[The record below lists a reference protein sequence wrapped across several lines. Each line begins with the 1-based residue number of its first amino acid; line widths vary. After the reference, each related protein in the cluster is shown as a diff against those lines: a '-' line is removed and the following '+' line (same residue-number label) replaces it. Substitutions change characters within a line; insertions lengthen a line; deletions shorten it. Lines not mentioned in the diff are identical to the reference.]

1 MVRNQVD
8 LDFIYLS
15 FNSRADFNKYLH
27 MQCEIDKIIY
37 PKWAYQWINIK
48 NTFTEFYSIKSGR
61 KLKETFLHF
70 LISCSFSV
78 KKGIRDMLDKLGL
91 SFRGN
96 LHSGLDDATNIGRIA
111 IELIKVNKYIKKS
124 F

>member
-1 MVRNQVD
+1 
-8 LDFIYLS
+8 
-15 FNSRADFNKYLH
+15 
-27 MQCEIDKIIY
+27 MQCEIAKIIY

-61 KLKETFLHF
+61 KLKKTFLHF
-70 LISCSFSV
+70 LISCSFSF

-91 SFRGN
+91 SFLGN
-96 LHSGLDDATNIGRIA
+96 LHSGLDDATNIGRIV